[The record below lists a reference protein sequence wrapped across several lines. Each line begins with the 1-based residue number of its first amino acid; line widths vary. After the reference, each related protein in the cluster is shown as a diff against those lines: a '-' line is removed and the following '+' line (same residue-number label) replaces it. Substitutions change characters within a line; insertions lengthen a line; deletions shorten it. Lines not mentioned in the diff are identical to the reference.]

1 MNIKA
6 FIEFKQYDKQGNLI
20 DTKKIRANSLVHN
33 YMVLMSI
40 MLGGISQS
48 IKKTNGGTYSMSASY
63 LDNITTTAPAG
74 DIAYGIMAGT
84 GENAVTIN
92 DYALQTPIAHGSG
105 SGQLEYDATTVG
117 EATISGSN
125 SYTQVDRVLTN
136 TSGGTI
142 NIKEIA
148 LGFYYSITGAF
159 IIDRSLVDYSILTGN
174 LIKVRY
180 TLQIT
185 V

>member
-1 MNIKA
+1 
-6 FIEFKQYDKQGNLI
+6 
-20 DTKKIRANSLVHN
+20 
-33 YMVLMSI
+33 
-40 MLGGISQS
+40 
-48 IKKTNGGTYSMSASY
+48 
-63 LDNITTTAPAG
+63 
-74 DIAYGIMAGT
+74 MAGT